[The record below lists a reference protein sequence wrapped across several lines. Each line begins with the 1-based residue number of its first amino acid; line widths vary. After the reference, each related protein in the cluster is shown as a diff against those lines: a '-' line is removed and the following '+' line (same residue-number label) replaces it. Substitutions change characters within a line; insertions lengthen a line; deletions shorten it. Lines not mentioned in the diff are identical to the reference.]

1 MKKFRSHNIETSS
14 TSAPPTSDSTK
25 QGHNDRH
32 LKEKM
37 VRSKERDS
45 LPDISARKGNRI
57 VRASNFE
64 LSSSANDFARSITH
78 QKTVPHN
85 VIKSK
90 GTTPTVRKNEA
101 HESDDD
107 KIYQMIKTDLM
118 AQQQNTY
125 VYCSIQIVYFNNNY
139 LWLNE

>member
-1 MKKFRSHNIETSS
+1 MSSASLIEKRSTNKFRSHNIETSS

-32 LKEKM
+32 SKEKM

-64 LSSSANDFARSITH
+64 LSSSANDFERSITR
-78 QKTVPHN
+78 QKTVSN
-85 VIKSK
+85 KVIKSK
-90 GTTPTVRKNEA
+90 GATPTARKKEEA

-118 AQQQNTY
+118 AQQQNT
-125 VYCSIQIVYFNNNY
+125 
-139 LWLNE
+139 